1 MVDFHAPKPKYFSI
15 AIRHFYF
22 SLSCVTWS
30 LYLTKLSELIFFSV
44 LYILSINPLTTMT
57 DHDRISP
64 YNVSTMSSSQVRKKC
79 QLGDYY
85 LI

>member
-1 MVDFHAPKPKYFSI
+1 
-15 AIRHFYF
+15 
-22 SLSCVTWS
+22 
-30 LYLTKLSELIFFSV
+30 
-44 LYILSINPLTTMT
+44 MT

-85 LI
+85 LIQYQILQTNIMRTVWWTVRRITNEILGVKGLMIYHNELEDWPIFLFRQPFNPYK